1 MSVKVQGNHYYRL
14 ISGSRGGQSSIRM
27 NVSALREE
35 TKESNG
41 FGKGGRRDVK
51 AEPERVLRNETYN

>member
-41 FGKGGRRDVK
+41 FGKGGRRRQSQK
-51 AEPERVLRNETYN
+51 EF